1 MSGYGPSADPAT
13 GDLYF
18 TTGNTASTSYD
29 STFNFSESVVKL
41 PGSLALPPLDLFTP
55 SDVDQLDANDEDF
68 GSGGAMV
75 LPDQPGAFPRLAVAG
90 AKDGRLFVL
99 NRDHMGGFQST
110 DFPNNVQIGH
120 CWCGPSYFDGSSG
133 ARVVSSGG
141 NTVKTWSL
149 TTQNSKPTLTPV
161 ASGSVTSGQDPGF
174 FTSVS
179 SNGTTADTAIIWAVA
194 RPVSSTD
201 RHVTLYAFNATPT
214 GTTLPLLWKGPA
226 GLWCTT
232 GGNANIVP
240 SVANGRV
247 YVASDEL
254 LEIFGLTTKPVT
266 DASQCPIAAAASPQF
281 WGTVTS
287 IEGAMI
293 VLELRN
299 GRSLQVDIGQA
310 VKEGRMSPLHP
321 GQAAVVKGSMGSNNV
336 FNADIVLRAKGRELW
351 EEDREK

>member
-1 MSGYGPSADPAT
+1 
-13 GDLYF
+13 
-18 TTGNTASTSYD
+18 
-29 STFNFSESVVKL
+29 
-41 PGSLALPPLDLFTP
+41 
-55 SDVDQLDANDEDF
+55 
-68 GSGGAMV
+68 
-75 LPDQPGAFPRLAVAG
+75 
-90 AKDGRLFVL
+90 
-99 NRDHMGGFQST
+99 
-110 DFPNNVQIGH
+110 
-120 CWCGPSYFDGSSG
+120 
-133 ARVVSSGG
+133 
-141 NTVKTWSL
+141 
-149 TTQNSKPTLTPV
+149 
-161 ASGSVTSGQDPGF
+161 
-174 FTSVS
+174 
-179 SNGTTADTAIIWAVA
+179 
-194 RPVSSTD
+194 
-201 RHVTLYAFNATPT
+201 
-214 GTTLPLLWKGPA
+214 
-226 GLWCTT
+226 
-232 GGNANIVP
+232 
-240 SVANGRV
+240 V